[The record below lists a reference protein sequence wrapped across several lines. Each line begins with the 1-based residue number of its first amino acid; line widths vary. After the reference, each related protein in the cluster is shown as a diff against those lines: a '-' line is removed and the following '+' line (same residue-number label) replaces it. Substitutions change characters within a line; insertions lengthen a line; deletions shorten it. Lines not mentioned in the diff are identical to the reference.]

1 MEQWTNDDISTEQIE
16 DSSNLSPQKKAKHQP
31 ADNLQ
36 QVETTSFNADPSD
49 NYLAGA
55 EHVVNQ
61 LSNYWDDMINQQP
74 SYNDIFNFILSSEED
89 CILAPEENLGPNSAG
104 LRSSQ
109 TGTSLWRSRILLRL
123 RENHCLAI

>member
-61 LSNYWDDMINQQP
+61 QLSYSDNMINQQP
-74 SYNDIFNFILSSEED
+74 SNNNIFNFILPLEED
-89 CILAPEENLGPNSAG
+89 CALASEENLGPNSAG
-104 LRSSQ
+104 LKSLQIS
-109 TGTSLWRSRILLRL
+109 TSLWRSHILLRL
-123 RENHCLAI
+123 WENHCLAI